1 MATKTV
7 VYNNKPEEGTIVP
20 ITEFIDRPTQVK
32 LQDGTV
38 LSMRT
43 IVLEIVRLN
52 QHRDEQGNPTY
63 VVQSG
68 SNIAIDILGEGLK

>member
-43 IVLEIVRLN
+43 IVLEIVRLH

>member
-20 ITEFIDRPTQVK
+20 ITEFIDRPTQIK

>member
-7 VYNNKPEEGTIVP
+7 VFNNKPVEGTIVP
-20 ITEFIDRPTQVK
+20 ITEFIDRPSQLK

-43 IVLEIVRLN
+43 FVLEAVRLHGIKDN
-52 QHRDEQGNPTY
+52 SGNPTY
-63 VVQSG
+63 VIQSG
-68 SNIAIDILGEGLK
+68 TNIALDIIGEGIQ